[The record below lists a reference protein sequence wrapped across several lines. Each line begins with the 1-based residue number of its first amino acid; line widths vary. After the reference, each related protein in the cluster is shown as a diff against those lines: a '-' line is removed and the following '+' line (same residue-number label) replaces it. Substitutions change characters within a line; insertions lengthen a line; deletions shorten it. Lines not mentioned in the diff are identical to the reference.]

1 MEGGRVARN
10 GRWLVAAGGI
20 LLAVYG
26 LTLVMPVLSRVFSFL
41 LTLATP
47 FVLAFIIAYLLHPLV
62 RRFTRRRVPR
72 PVAVILAY
80 TLFLAVATV
89 AVLRVAPE
97 VVVQMRELARQLPQ
111 WATAYQQWLDWF
123 HLQVYQLP
131 DGIRQGISASIAHM
145 ETRTQRWMMSWL
157 NGLDDRFKQA
167 MILFVAPFIAYYIL
181 RDYGRLKK
189 TVLEVV
195 PRHHRR
201 RVLRVLR
208 DIDRTLG
215 SYIRGQLL
223 VCLVVGVLAYIGYRL
238 IDLPYPLFLAVMVGI
253 TNIIPYFGPILGMI
267 PALLVAV
274 TVSGKMALMVVAVNF
289 VIQFIEGNIASPLIV
304 GRTLHLHPLWIIF
317 ALLAGGELGGI
328 VGMIF
333 AVPVFAVLKVLVQHA
348 VMYAAVRR

>member
-1 MEGGRVARN
+1 VDGGKDVRK
-10 GRWLVAAGGI
+10 GRWLLAAGAI
-20 LLAVYG
+20 LLAVY
-26 LTLVMPVLSRVFSFL
+26 LITLVMPVLSRVFSFL
-41 LTLATP
+41 VTLATP

-72 PVAVILAY
+72 PVAVLLTY
-80 TLFLAVATV
+80 TLFLAGATV
-89 AVLRVAPE
+89 AALRITPE
-97 VVVQMRELARQLPQ
+97 VLAQMRELTRQLPQ
-111 WATAYQQWLDWF
+111 WAAAYQQWLDWF

-131 DGIRQGISASIAHM
+131 DGFRQGIAATIGEM
-145 ETRTQRWMMSWL
+145 ETRASQWITSWL
-157 NGLDDRFKQA
+157 DGLDDRFKQA
-167 MILFVAPFIAYYIL
+167 MVLFVAPFIAYYIL

-189 TVLEVV
+189 TMLEFV
-195 PRHHRR
+195 PRRHRR
-201 RVLRVLR
+201 RVLRLLR

-223 VCLVVGVLAYIGYRL
+223 VCLVVGVLAYVGYRL

-274 TVSGKMALMVVAVNF
+274 TVSAKLVLLVVLVNF
-289 VIQFIEGNIASPLIV
+289 AIQFVEGNVVSPLIV

-348 VMYAAVRR
+348 VMYAVVRR